1 MTPLEAIE
9 AQLILFIQGLFD
21 AIGWTGVVVA
31 MAIESACI
39 PLPSEVTM
47 PLAGWMLVKN
57 KGLGLDWVLLAGV
70 YGAIGNLLG
79 SWIAY
84 AVGAWGGR
92 PFLLKYG
99 KYVLISAHDIDLAD
113 RWFAKYGDLT
123 VFATRLMPVIRT
135 FISFPAGV
143 TRMNLVKFSIYT
155 LLGALP
161 WSAALAYAGYVAGEH
176 WEAIRG
182 VMRPFDIPII
192 LVCVALFGVFV
203 YRKLKSNRHA

>member
-1 MTPLEAIE
+1 LEIIE
-9 AQLILFIQGLFD
+9 AQLIAFIQGLFD

-57 KGLGLDWVLLAGV
+57 KGLGLDWVLMAGL
-70 YGAIGNLLG
+70 YGAIGNLIG

-84 AVGAWGGR
+84 AVGVWGGR

-99 KYVLISAHDIDLAD
+99 KYVLVSKHDIDLAD
-113 RWFAKYGDLT
+113 RWFSKYGDATGFL
-123 VFATRLMPVIRT
+123 TRLMPVIRT

-155 LLGALP
+155 FLGALP
-161 WSAALAYAGYVAGEH
+161 WSAGLAYAGYVAGEH
-176 WEAIRG
+176 WEEIRA
-182 VMRPFDIPII
+182 VMRPWDIPIV
-192 LVCVALFGVFV
+192 LVCMVLVGIFV
-203 YRKLKSNRHA
+203 YRKAKAGRAEA

>member
-1 MTPLEAIE
+1 MQWP
-9 AQLILFIQGLFD
+9 
-21 AIGWTGVVVA
+21 GVVA
-31 MAIESACI
+31 LMALESACI
-39 PLPSEVTM
+39 PLPSEVIM

-57 KGLGLDWVLLAGV
+57 KGLGLDWVLMAGL
-70 YGAIGNLLG
+70 YGAIGNLIG

-99 KYVLISAHDIDLAD
+99 KYLLISRHDIDLAD
-113 RWFAKYGDLT
+113 IWFAKYGQAT
-123 VFATRLMPVIRT
+123 VFLTRLMPVIRT

-143 TRMNLVKFSIYT
+143 TRMNLLKFSFYT
-155 LLGALP
+155 FIGALP

-176 WEAIRG
+176 WEQIRA

-192 LVCVALFGVFV
+192 LVCVVLFGIFV
-203 YRKLKSNRHA
+203 YRKIKAGKAE

>member
-1 MTPLEAIE
+1 LEAIE
-9 AQLILFIQGLFD
+9 AQLIAFIQALFD
-21 AIGWTGVVVA
+21 TIGWTGVVVA

-57 KGLGLDWVLLAGV
+57 KGLGLDWVVFAGFC
-70 YGAIGNLLG
+70 GAIGNLIG
-79 SWIAY
+79 SLVAY
-84 AVGAWGGR
+84 WAGAWGGR

-99 KYVLISAHDIDLAD
+99 RYMLISRHDVDLAD
-113 RWFAKYGDLT
+113 HWFEKYGEIT

-143 TRMNLVKFSIYT
+143 TRMSLPKFCFYT
-155 LLGALP
+155 FIGALP
-161 WSAALAYAGYVAGEH
+161 WSAALAYAGFVAGEH
-176 WEAIRG
+176 WEQIRA

-192 LVCVALFGVFV
+192 LVCLILFGVFV
-203 YRKLKSNRHA
+203 YRKAKAGRAE

>member
-1 MTPLEAIE
+1 MEAIE
-9 AQLILFIQGLFD
+9 AQLISFIQGLFD
-21 AIGWTGVVVA
+21 SIGWNGVVVA

-57 KGLGLDWVLLAGV
+57 KGLGLDWVVLAGL
-70 YGAIGNLLG
+70 YGAIGNLVG

-92 PFLLKYG
+92 PFLERYG
-99 KYVLISAHDIDLAD
+99 KYVLINQHDIDLAD
-113 RWFAKYGDLT
+113 RWFEKYGELT

-143 TRMNLVKFSIYT
+143 TRMNVVKFSLYT
-155 LLGALP
+155 FLGALP

-176 WEAIRG
+176 WETIRAA
-182 VMRPFDIPII
+182 MRPFDIPII
-192 LVCVALFGVFV
+192 LVCLVLFGIFV
-203 YRKLKSNRHA
+203 CRKVKASRQHA

>member
-1 MTPLEAIE
+1 MEAIE

-21 AIGWTGVVVA
+21 AIGWTGVAVA

-57 KGLGLDWVLLAGV
+57 KMLGLDWVLFAGFV
-70 YGAIGNLLG
+70 GAVGNLIG

-92 PFLLKYG
+92 PFLVRYG
-99 KYVLISAHDIDLAD
+99 KYFLVSQHDIDLAD
-113 RWFAKYGDLT
+113 RWFSKYGELT
-123 VFATRLMPVIRT
+123 VFATRLMPVVRT

-143 TRMNLVKFSIYT
+143 TRMNLLRFSVYT
-155 LLGALP
+155 FAGAFP
-161 WSAALAYAGYVAGEH
+161 WSAGLAYAGFVAGEH
-176 WEAIRG
+176 WESIRA

-192 LVCVALFGVFV
+192 LVCLVLLALFIYHKARAARVHQG
-203 YRKLKSNRHA
+203 